1 MTFLQEK
8 YWLVLLLNLFVNAAI
23 FYTGVLGVG
32 TIYLFIMVL
41 TVVFQVKATLKIN
54 NPKLAVHKSQNKLMY
69 FVLSALV
76 IIVFG
81 TTVFVYPYI
90 NQWFS
95 GLTGYAHF
103 LYTYRFFLI
112 PLGTII
118 FILSVVV
125 TILKINAVN
134 KLYFKKVGNQKNE
147 LF

>member
-8 YWLVLLLNLFVNAAI
+8 YWMVLLLNLFVNVAI

-32 TIYLFIMVL
+32 TIYLFIMVV

-54 NPKLAVHKSQNKLMY
+54 NPKLAVHKSQKKLMY
-69 FVLSALV
+69 FVISVLV
-76 IIVFG
+76 VIVVG

-90 NQWFS
+90 NDWFS
-95 GLTGYAHF
+95 SLTGYAHF
-103 LYTYRFFLI
+103 LYTGRFFLI
-112 PLGTII
+112 PVGTII
-118 FILSVVV
+118 FILAVVA

-134 KLYFKKVGNQKNE
+134 QLYFKKVGNEENE

>member
-76 IIVFG
+76 IIVVG

-112 PLGTII
+112 PVGTII

-134 KLYFKKVGNQKNE
+134 KLYFKKVGNQE
-147 LF
+147 IESF